1 MKQISTLTRRKL
13 VSATT
18 IAGITAVTGC
28 SGILEPS
35 QPVGRD
41 RELDQFGIYKEQFD
55 PGSEKTYSMNSSF
68 YSEVVHEIERES
80 DNEGYAKLGAISME
94 VGKVISDPQRRVE
107 SGIGRPYKKGNV
119 IELFSQIDLET
130 KSIFTHKMSPGIY
143 YVEFDGRNLGKSI
156 EINWNATVYRYYQ
169 DPSNLDCS
177 DQKGQI
183 ELDYLYINEGS
194 NLGSPSE
201 ILFDISYSGAELD
214 TYDLDVTIQSPNRQT
229 SFQLTQP
236 SGDCTT
242 AFIGRENFNFVNSV
256 PKSPYI
262 IIIEVKGKDGTL
274 ASKTVEL
281 TE

>member
-1 MKQISTLTRRKL
+1 MKRISTLTRRKL

-18 IAGITAVTGC
+18 IAGITTVTGC
-28 SGILEPS
+28 SGMLEPS

-55 PGSEKTYSMNSSF
+55 PGSEETYSMNSSF

-80 DNEGYAKLGAISME
+80 DNKGYAKPGTIAME
-94 VGKVISDPQRRVE
+94 VGEVTSPQIRVG

-119 IELFSQIDLET
+119 IESFSQIDLET

-143 YVEFDGRNLGKSI
+143 YVEFDGRNLGKSM

-183 ELDYLYINEGS
+183 KLDYLYLNE
-194 NLGSPSE
+194 GSPSE
-201 ILFDISYSGAELD
+201 LLFDISYSRAELD
-214 TYDLDVTIQSPNRQT
+214 TYDLDVTIQLPAKQT
-229 SFQLTQP
+229 SFRLTQS

-242 AFIGRENFNFVNSV
+242 AFVGRENFSLINGI
-256 PKSPYI
+256 PKSSYI
-262 IIIEVKGKDGTL
+262 ITLEVKGKDGTL

-281 TE
+281 TEQ